1 MSVGGWIFLVVAI
14 GLAVWAVSVFN
25 GLVARRN
32 RFRNAFA
39 QIDVQLKRRH
49 DLIPNL
55 VETAKG
61 YMKHERDTLEAVIAA
76 RNAAANAATAARA
89 QPGNAEA
96 MQGLEKAE
104 GQLTGVLGRLF
115 AVAEAYP
122 DLKANTNMIALQEEL
137 WLGVRLGGHA
147 AAQATQAPVGTGRAS
162 SASSASAPAAA
173 PPARANAAATASA
186 PLRRAIAARTASRSR
201 SGRRRRAGSRV
212 PAPETSTR
220 RATSI

>member
-96 MQGLEKAE
+96 MQNLERAE

-137 WLGVRLGGHA
+137 TSTENKVAFARQAFNDFVMEYNTQRESFPDNLFA
-147 AAQATQAPVGTGRAS
+147 AFFKFAPAELLQATE
-162 SASSASAPAAA
+162 SAEERAA
-173 PPARANAAATASA
+173 P
-186 PLRRAIAARTASRSR
+186 
-201 SGRRRRAGSRV
+201 RV
-212 PAPETSTR
+212 SF
-220 RATSI
+220 